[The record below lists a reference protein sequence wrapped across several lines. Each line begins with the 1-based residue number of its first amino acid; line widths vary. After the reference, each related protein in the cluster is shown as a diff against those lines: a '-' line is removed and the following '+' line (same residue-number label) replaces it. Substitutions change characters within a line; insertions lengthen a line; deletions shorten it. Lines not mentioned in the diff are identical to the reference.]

1 MEKYRWKRKVIAAQK
16 GNVGD
21 LLITGI
27 CVLAMTVVML
37 AYLDNVEL
45 LHQKD
50 EMGQLARKYILKMET
65 TGFLSTEDM
74 LLLTQELEEVGVTE
88 VQYGGTTV
96 NAVPY
101 GEEITLQIQGK
112 LRGEYVCSEKRVS
125 TAKH

>member
-1 MEKYRWKRKVIAAQK
+1 MKRERMSRQW
-16 GNVGD
+16 GNVGN
-21 LLITGI
+21 LMITGI
-27 CVLAMTVVML
+27 CMLAMTVVML

-65 TGFLSTEDM
+65 TGYLTEEDKF
-74 LLLTQELEEVGVTE
+74 LLTEELKALGITE
-88 VQYGGTTV
+88 IQYGGTTV

-101 GEEITLQIQGK
+101 GEAITLQIQGK
-112 LRGEYVCSEKRVS
+112 LRGEYACTEKRVS

>member
-1 MEKYRWKRKVIAAQK
+1 MKRAWMSRQQ

-21 LLITGI
+21 LMITGI
-27 CVLAMTVVML
+27 CILAMTVVML

-65 TGFLSTEDM
+65 TGYLTAEDM
-74 LLLTQELEEVGVTE
+74 FLLTDELEALGVTE
-88 VQYGGTTV
+88 IHYGGTTV

-101 GEEITLQIQGK
+101 GGAITLQIQGK
-112 LRGEYVCSEKRVS
+112 LRGEYDCSEKRVS

>member
-1 MEKYRWKRKVIAAQK
+1 MKRMRMSGQQ

-21 LLITGI
+21 LMITGI
-27 CVLAMTVVML
+27 CMLAMTVVML

-65 TGFLSTEDM
+65 TGYLTAEDM
-74 LLLTQELEEVGVTE
+74 FLLTEELETLGVTE
-88 VQYGGTTV
+88 IHYGGTTV

-101 GEEITLQIQGK
+101 GDAITLQIQGK
-112 LRGEYVCSEKRVS
+112 LRGEYACTEKRVS